1 MRNPQHLATF
11 ATVVA
16 CGSIS
21 AAAQRMG
28 CGKSVVSRQLAQL
41 EQELG
46 ARLLQR
52 STRRLALTEIGQMV
66 LQQARQIE
74 QALVSIDELT
84 EQFSQQVRGRLRV
97 TCSMAG
103 RSLIMPL
110 VAEFVQRYPQVNVHL
125 TFEDQLVDL
134 IAQQV
139 DVAIRASHMADS
151 SLIARKL
158 ADNRNLLVAAPSYLA
173 RAGTPQHPDELAQH
187 ACLLYAQG
195 TRVWDEWQLGG
206 PGGPYKIQVHGPLCI
221 NDGGALLDA
230 TRIGCGI
237 LSIGRL
243 LVQQQLASGELVP
256 VLPDYPSMA
265 GAPIYAVYPARDWLA
280 LKSSAFVSFLQ
291 EKFAQ
296 PLSAAPTT
304 TGVGLTP

>member
-103 RSLIMPL
+103 RSLLMPL
-110 VAEFVQRYPQVNVHL
+110 VAEFVQRYPQVSVDL
-125 TFEDQLVDL
+125 TFEDQMVDL
-134 IAQQV
+134 IANQI
-139 DVAIRASHMADS
+139 DVAIRAGHLADS

-158 ADNRNLLVAAPSYLA
+158 ADNRNRLVAAPAYLA
-173 RAGTPQHPDELAQH
+173 RAGVPQHPHDLALH
-187 ACLLYAQG
+187 ACLLYMQG
-195 TRVWDEWQLGG
+195 ARVWDEWQLGG
-206 PGGPYKIQVHGPLCI
+206 PGGPYKVAVHGPLCI

-230 TRIGCGI
+230 CRIGCGI
-237 LSIGRL
+237 LSLGGRL
-243 LVQQQLASGELVP
+243 VAQSLASGELVS
-256 VLPDYPSMA
+256 VLPDYPSLA
-265 GAPIYAVYPARDWLA
+265 GAPIYAVYPARTWLA
-280 LKSSAFVSFLQ
+280 LKSAAFVDFLQ
-291 EKFAQ
+291 EKFAA
-296 PLSAAPTT
+296 SVN
-304 TGVGLTP
+304 GVDAGVARVD